1 MKRVLLASV
10 LGIFL
15 VPSSPANAHAQLGII
30 TGFIKRAIM
39 AIDLRIQRQQTQTIL
54 LQDAQKQLENWMQK
68 TRLADISDWVQQQ
81 KDLYDEYYQELWEV
95 KDALRY
101 YPAVKEVIE
110 KQTKLIKGCKQAYA
124 VLTKDKNFNAEEIGQ
139 MGNVYD
145 GVLRRSGDVV
155 RELEKITN
163 AFVTQMDDGD
173 RLAIINELSASI
185 DRDYRQLQ
193 AFSQDMMVLSLQ
205 RVRSE
210 NDLNF
215 MRLGKL
221 NHLPDVGLQKLESRL
236 ILFVGVDQGVLLVRD
251 EVALQPGLKGDAEPF
266 SNAS

>member
-1 MKRVLLASV
+1 MMKKLLMTAA
-10 LGIFL
+10 LGSML
-15 VPSSPANAHAQLGII
+15 MVTLPGTAHAQFGIVTGII
-30 TGFIKRAIM
+30 KRVIM

-54 LQDAQKQLENWMQK
+54 LQDAQKQLENRMQK

-101 YPAVKEVIE
+101 YPVVKEVIE
-110 KQTKLIKGCKQAYA
+110 KQVKLITGCKQAYA
-124 VLTKDKNFNAEEIGQ
+124 VMLRDKNFNAEEIGQ

-145 GVLRRSGDVV
+145 GMLRRSGDVV
-155 RELEKITN
+155 RELEKIIN

-173 RLAIINELSASI
+173 RLAIINDLSASI
-185 DRDYRQLQ
+185 DRDYQQLQ

-215 MRLGKL
+215 IKTLYGI
-221 NHLPDVGLQKLESRL
+221 H
-236 ILFVGVDQGVLLVRD
+236 
-251 EVALQPGLKGDAEPF
+251 
-266 SNAS
+266 

>member
-1 MKRVLLASV
+1 MTAA
-10 LGIFL
+10 LGSMSMAAW
-15 VPSSPANAHAQLGII
+15 PGTAHAQFGIVTGII
-30 TGFIKRAIM
+30 KRVIM

-145 GVLRRSGDVV
+145 GMLRRSGDVV

-163 AFVTQMDDGD
+163 AFVTQMDDGG

-215 MRLGKL
+215 IKTLYGI
-221 NHLPDVGLQKLESRL
+221 H
-236 ILFVGVDQGVLLVRD
+236 
-251 EVALQPGLKGDAEPF
+251 
-266 SNAS
+266 